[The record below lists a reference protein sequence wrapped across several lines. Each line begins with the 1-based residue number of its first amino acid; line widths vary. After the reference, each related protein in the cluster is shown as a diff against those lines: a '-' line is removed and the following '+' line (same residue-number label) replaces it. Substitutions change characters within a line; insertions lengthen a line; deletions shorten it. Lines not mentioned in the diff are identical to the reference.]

1 MGLRSRSAPRSSQV
15 AASPCCKQALP
26 DIISAIL
33 VQALG
38 PLPGGDV
45 SVLQLVASQDTAAS
59 HHKGHVRLT
68 RQSLQQLPQG
78 GIFPGCSHSLMFRLP
93 DSLDLQVA
101 PDASFEGRPGRL
113 HHASLGWFTCPE
125 MWYRYVRERA
135 IHTAGLSP
143 AGLQPCRLLPL
154 RVLPGPE
161 PFEQAVEAFGR
172 RLAAEGRSPSTI
184 SAYLRDLRRLTAVL
198 LERHP
203 GLTPGRVTSALLD
216 EALTSPAVVTSAT
229 GTARAP
235 GVAATASRWLSGP
248 SSPGRKRP
256 DRWRRNPARSVTL
269 RRLPPTTP
277 SFLTEAE
284 KRRLLKEFPGAILEA
299 RPPGPAH
306 HRAVPGHRHP
316 AVACGAA

>member
-113 HHASLGWFTCPE
+113 HHASLGWLPAPRCGIATCVNEQFTRLDFHQLDCSLVGCSPFASCP
-125 MWYRYVRERA
+125 
-135 IHTAGLSP
+135 GLNPSS
-143 AGLQPCRLLPL
+143 
-154 RVLPGPE
+154 
-161 PFEQAVEAFGR
+161 R
-172 RLAAEGRSPSTI
+172 RSRPSAEGLP
-184 SAYLRDLRRLTAVL
+184 
-198 LERHP
+198 P
-203 GLTPGRVTSALLD
+203 RVV
-216 EALTSPAVVTSAT
+216 P
-229 GTARAP
+229 RAP
-235 GVAATASRWLSGP
+235 S
-248 SSPGRKRP
+248 
-256 DRWRRNPARSVTL
+256 AR
-269 RRLPPTTP
+269 
-277 SFLTEAE
+277 
-284 KRRLLKEFPGAILEA
+284 I
-299 RPPGPAH
+299 
-306 HRAVPGHRHP
+306 
-316 AVACGAA
+316 CGTCGG